1 MVTVEIKVFATGPRR
16 QEVLETLIWLMG
28 QLEAEPGL
36 DEMDLYQSVEREDK
50 LVLAQT
56 WRSREDLL
64 LFMRSEKFIQLL
76 EILDLSEEPPELHF
90 DSVSER
96 QSLEFVE
103 AVRQE
108 QPMKR

>member
-1 MVTVEIKVFATGPRR
+1 MVTAEMRVFATGPCRE
-16 QEVLETLIWLMG
+16 EVLETLRWLMG

-50 LVLAQT
+50 LVLVQT
-56 WRSREDLL
+56 WRSREDML

-96 QSLEFVE
+96 QGLEFVE
-103 AVRQE
+103 AVRHE
-108 QPMKR
+108 QLLKR